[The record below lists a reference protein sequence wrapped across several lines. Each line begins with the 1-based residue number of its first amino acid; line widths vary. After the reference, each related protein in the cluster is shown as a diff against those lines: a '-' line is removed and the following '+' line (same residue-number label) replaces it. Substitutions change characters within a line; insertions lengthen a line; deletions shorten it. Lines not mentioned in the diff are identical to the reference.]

1 MEYKAG
7 MRHLLGHGLITAV
20 FCGLVAGALTLAR
33 GGAWTTHLV
42 YSLATGLVS
51 WLFIDVT
58 RLLVTRRQ
66 EVRWPRGLGG
76 YLVVG
81 AGIGI
86 GFLGG
91 NLIGDAWVGA
101 PALGFLAGDGR
112 QLASAMIVTI
122 ATTAGLCFFFYSLG
136 RSRHLQGRID
146 QAQRAATEARL
157 RLLETQL
164 EPHMLFNTLANLRAL
179 IATDPPRAV
188 AMLDRLNGYLRMTLG
203 ASRAPAHPLAAEFDR
218 LADYLELMSM
228 RMGERLRYTLALPAE
243 LRDVPVPPLLLQPL
257 VENAIR
263 HGLEP
268 QVAGGWLGVTA
279 HRAADRLVIE
289 VRDTGVGL
297 DAAAPSTGDADGGFG
312 LAQVR
317 ERLAAVYGGGA
328 RLALAPALDADG
340 GTRVTLSLPW
350 PA

>member
-1 MEYKAG
+1 
-7 MRHLLGHGLITAV
+7 
-20 FCGLVAGALTLAR
+20 
-33 GGAWTTHLV
+33 
-42 YSLATGLVS
+42 
-51 WLFIDVT
+51 
-58 RLLVTRRQ
+58 
-66 EVRWPRGLGG
+66 
-76 YLVVG
+76 
-81 AGIGI
+81 
-86 GFLGG
+86 
-91 NLIGDAWVGA
+91 
-101 PALGFLAGDGR
+101 
-112 QLASAMIVTI
+112 
-122 ATTAGLCFFFYSLG
+122 
-136 RSRHLQGRID
+136 
-146 QAQRAATEARL
+146 
-157 RLLETQL
+157 
-164 EPHMLFNTLANLRAL
+164 MLFNTLANLRAL